1 MSNFKKASQIKLRFT
16 SAQGLLTTEQI
27 WDLNLKQLTDLIKG
41 LKKSLN
47 KSTNDESLS
56 FLDDTFEVDKV
67 AELRFEIAKEIY
79 LAKKEELDLA
89 LNASKNKEH
98 DQYILSLIAEKEKE
112 ELKGKS
118 VEELQALLKNK

>member
-16 SAQGLLTTEQI
+16 TAQGLLTTEQI
-27 WDLNLKQLTDLIKG
+27 WELNLKQLTDLIKG